1 MTQNT
6 TKIQVGLYSFEYKEW
21 LRTSEN
27 SSSSPGYVYL
37 VHTIGTNRY
46 KIGRT
51 NNLHV
56 RLKQLQ
62 GQSPY
67 PLQIKAAFKTS
78 NPAWD
83 EACWHD
89 CYKKYKVYGE
99 WFEFDDKLYK
109 EIVKLCFWSRHEE
122 FKVVALATELA
133 RLKGT
138 DWESLES
145 DDPQKYKYFER
156 ASYYLEIDTYD
167 STAHLE
173 V

>member
-1 MTQNT
+1 MAQNT
-6 TKIQVGLYSFEYKEW
+6 AKVQVGLYSFEYKEW
-21 LRTSEN
+21 LRTSRD
-27 SSSSPGYVYL
+27 SSSPQGYGYL
-37 VHTIGTNRY
+37 TRTIGTNRY

-67 PLQIKAAFKTS
+67 QPQIKAGFKTS

-83 EACWHD
+83 EAYWRD
-89 CYKKYKVYGE
+89 RYQKYRIYGE
-99 WFEFDDKLYK
+99 WFEFDDKFYK

-122 FKVVALATELA
+122 FRVVALATELA
-133 RLKGT
+133 RSEGI
-138 DWESLES
+138 DFPSEDS
-145 DDPQKYKYFER
+145 DRLQKYKYFEQ
-156 ASYYLEIDTYD
+156 ASCYLEVDVYN

>member
-6 TKIQVGLYSFEYKEW
+6 AKFQVGLYSFEYKEW
-21 LRTSEN
+21 LRTSKD
-27 SSSSPGYVYL
+27 SFSPPGYVYL
-37 VHTIGTNRY
+37 IGAIGTNRY

-62 GQSPY
+62 SQSSY

-78 NPAWD
+78 NPLWD

-89 CYKKYKVYGE
+89 RYKKYRIYGE
-99 WFEFDDKLYK
+99 WFEFDDKFYK
-109 EIVKLCFWSRHEE
+109 EIVKLCFWSCHEE
-122 FKVVALATELA
+122 FRVVALATELA
-133 RLKGT
+133 RSEKV
-138 DWESLES
+138 DSPSEDS
-145 DDPQKYKYFER
+145 DRLQKYKYFEQ
-156 ASYYLEIDTYD
+156 ASCYLEVDVYN